1 MRYLILIFIFVS
13 CSIINIT
20 DTEMLKRN
28 YPDACI
34 WQVGENEYVVSDS
47 VLRFVEVWSC
57 EIIPIS
63 RIIPYL
69 DSTGVNY
76 KTEKI
81 GKYRIGKITYEV
93 ILKR

>member
-1 MRYLILIFIFVS
+1 
-13 CSIINIT
+13 
-20 DTEMLKRN
+20 MLKRN

-47 VLRFVEVWSC
+47 VLRFVEVGSC

-69 DSTGVNY
+69 DSTGLII
-76 KTEKI
+76 KQRKSESI
-81 GKYRIGKITYEV
+81 GLVK
-93 ILKR
+93 